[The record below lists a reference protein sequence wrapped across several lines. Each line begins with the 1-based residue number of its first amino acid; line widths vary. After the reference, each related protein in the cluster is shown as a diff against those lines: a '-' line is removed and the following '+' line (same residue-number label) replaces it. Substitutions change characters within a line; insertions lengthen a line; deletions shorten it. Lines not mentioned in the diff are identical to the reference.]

1 VRIRPVGATAAL
13 IDVPAGSSARWRQAL
28 VDLVAAGGLPAP
40 DEIVPG
46 WSTVLVDGSPAAAL
60 QHLIDGLTLPADA
73 ATTSTDLVEIP
84 VVYDGVDLS
93 EVARSWNTDSATVV
107 KRHLAADFEVAFCGF
122 APGFAYLVGLD
133 DTVPRRSTPR
143 TRVPAGSVALAGR
156 FCGIYPAASPGGWQ
170 IIGRTSVPL
179 FDVAGVPPALLPPG
193 TRVRFLSVDDQ
204 AALAPPSQPPRAA
217 GPTGLTVVRAGVLST
232 VQDGGRFG
240 SAHLGVPRAGALD
253 APAARLG
260 NRLVGNRADAGVI
273 ETTQDGVAFRVERS
287 ATVAV
292 TGAVAP
298 VHIDGRAADWGNS
311 ISVRAGSLV
320 EVGTAILGL
329 RSYVAVSGGIDV
341 PSVLGSRSTDT
352 LSHLGPPACTDGMVL
367 DIGAA
372 AGPITSVPFTVPR
385 PVGEVTLRLRVG
397 PDDEWFTRESVD
409 LLTSS
414 TYTLSSDS
422 NRIGARLHGPAIA
435 WRSDDEMD
443 SAGLVV
449 GAVQV
454 PPDGQP
460 VVLLA
465 DHPTTGGY
473 PVIGVVDAADLA
485 ALAQARPGTP
495 IRLRRIGA

>member
-1 VRIRPVGATAAL
+1 LEQA
-13 IDVPAGSSARWRQAL
+13 IDR
-28 VDLVAAGGLPAP
+28 
-40 DEIVPG
+40 
-46 WSTVLVDGSPAAAL
+46 
-60 QHLIDGLTLPADA
+60 LTLPADA
-73 ATTSTDLVEIP
+73 AKSAPDAVEIP
-84 VVYDGVDLS
+84 VVYDGEDLA
-93 EVARSWNTDSATVV
+93 EVARSWNTDVATVV
-107 KRHLAADFEVAFCGF
+107 KRHAAADFEVAFCGF

-133 DTVPRRSTPR
+133 DTVPRRETPR
-143 TRVPAGSVALAGR
+143 TRVPAGAVALAGR
-156 FCGIYPAASPGGWQ
+156 FCGIYPTASPGGWQ

-179 FDVAGVPPALLPPG
+179 FDVAADPPALLPPG
-193 TRVRFLSVDDQ
+193 ARARFVPVDDLPTS
-204 AALAPPSQPPRAA
+204 AAETQPPRAA
-217 GPTGLTVVRAGVLST
+217 GPPGLTIVRAGALST

-260 NRLVGNRADAGVI
+260 NRLVGNRAEAAVI

-287 ATVAV
+287 TTVAV

-298 VHIDGRAADWGNS
+298 VQVDGRAADWGNS

-320 EVGTAILGL
+320 DVGTAILGL
-329 RSYVAVSGGIDV
+329 RSYIAVSGGIAMT
-341 PSVLGSRSTDT
+341 PVLGSRSTDT
-352 LSHLGPPACTDGMVL
+352 LSHLGPPVL
-367 DIGAA
+367 TNGLPLAIGGAA
-372 AGPITSVPFTVPR
+372 QPIASVPFTVPR
-385 PVGEVTLRLRVG
+385 PVGEVSLRLRLG
-397 PDDEWFTRESVD
+397 PDDGWFTRESID

-414 TYTLSSDS
+414 TYSLSSES
-422 NRIGARLHGPAIA
+422 NRIGARLHGPAIE
-435 WRSDDEMD
+435 WRTDDEMD

-473 PVIGVVDAADLA
+473 PVIGVVDLADLA

>member
-13 IDVPAGSSARWRQAL
+13 IHVPAGSGARWRRAL
-28 VDLVAAGGLPAP
+28 VDLVAAGGLAAP

-46 WSTVLVDGSPAAAL
+46 WNTVLVDGSPAADLKQAIE
-60 QHLIDGLTLPADA
+60 HLVLPADA
-73 ATTSTDLVEIP
+73 PRTEADLVEIP
-84 VVYDGVDLS
+84 VVYDGADLA
-93 EVARSWNTDSATVV
+93 EVARCWNTDVATVV

-133 DTVPRRSTPR
+133 DTVPRRATPR
-143 TRVPAGSVALAGR
+143 TRVPAGAVALAGR

-179 FDVAGVPPALLPPG
+179 FDVAGDPPALLPPG
-193 TRVRFLSVDDQ
+193 TRVRFVTADDQ
-204 AALAPPSQPPRAA
+204 AAPSPPDQQPPAA
-217 GPTGLTVVRAGVLST
+217 GSPGLTVVRAGALST

-240 SAHLGVPRAGALD
+240 SAHLGVARAGALD

-260 NRLVGNRADAGVI
+260 NRLVGNRADAAVI
-273 ETTQDGVAFRVERS
+273 ETTHDGVAFRVERS
-287 ATVAV
+287 TAVAV

-311 ISVRAGSLV
+311 VSVRAGSLV

-329 RSYVAVSGGIDV
+329 RSYVAVSGGIAV
-341 PSVLGSRSTDT
+341 TPVLGSRSTDT
-352 LSHLGPPACTDGMVL
+352 LSHLGPPALTNGMVL
-367 DIGAA
+367 GIGAA
-372 AGPITSVPFTVPR
+372 AEPTTSVPFTVPR

-397 PDDEWFTRESVD
+397 PDDDWFTPDSVD

-414 TYTLSSDS
+414 TFTLSSES
-422 NRIGARLHGPAIA
+422 NRVGARLHGPAIG
-435 WRSDDEMD
+435 WRTDDEMD

-473 PVIGVVDAADLA
+473 PVIGVVDLADLA